1 MWLDRVKKTYK
12 DDLEIT
18 WKNFSLEQVN
28 SKRGDDWKVW
38 EQDEVTEA
46 RSLLSQVAA
55 EAARKQGPELYEK
68 YHLALL
74 TARHGGDGRMALN
87 EEEPLLNLA
96 KAVGLDAERLRK
108 DMQDPELPKIIGRD
122 HEEAAAESIFGTPTF
137 VFENGNAAYIKTF
150 IPPVDD
156 AVIEFEHF
164 VAVMSD
170 RSYIGE
176 LKRPQP
182 PWPKGVLD

>member
-28 SKRGDDWKVW
+28 SKREDDWKVW

-46 RSLLSQVAA
+46 RSLLSQIAA
-55 EAARKQGPELYEK
+55 EAARKQGSELYEK

-96 KAVGLDAERLRK
+96 KEV
-108 DMQDPELPKIIGRD
+108 QQ
-122 HEEAAAESIFGTPTF
+122 
-137 VFENGNAAYIKTF
+137 
-150 IPPVDD
+150 
-156 AVIEFEHF
+156 
-164 VAVMSD
+164 
-170 RSYIGE
+170 
-176 LKRPQP
+176 RPRPCQVP
-182 PWPKGVLD
+182 